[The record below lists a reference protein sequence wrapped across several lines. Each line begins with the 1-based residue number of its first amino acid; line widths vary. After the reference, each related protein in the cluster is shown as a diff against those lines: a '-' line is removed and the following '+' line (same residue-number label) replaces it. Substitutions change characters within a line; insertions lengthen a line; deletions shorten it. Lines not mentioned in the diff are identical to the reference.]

1 MAEKDSCA
9 QGRTAK
15 LQKTEGNFCFAA
27 PSILYIEICLF
38 FLGGGEKQKGEQK
51 FQGRTSNS
59 DD

>member
-15 LQKTEGNFCFAA
+15 LQKMEGNFCFAA

-38 FLGGGEKQKGEQK
+38 FSRGWGETKGRAEVS
-51 FQGRTSNS
+51 RE
-59 DD
+59 DE